1 MLDKAVSKSFPE
13 ARQLHPKSPLR
24 RGRGE
29 ENDYESQVAL
39 LIAHKCTQKTNVTNV
54 AQALVDE
61 LQKDLPEFVEK
72 VVLTNNNVL
81 NFKVRYVS

>member
-1 MLDKAVSKSFPE
+1 
-13 ARQLHPKSPLR
+13 
-24 RGRGE
+24 
-29 ENDYESQVAL
+29 VAL
-39 LIAHKCTQKTNVTNV
+39 LIAHKGTQKTNVTNV
-54 AQALVDE
+54 AQTLVDE